1 MLSISAIK
9 NSQEAMDYFG
19 PAEYYQP
26 NELDAQTA
34 WFGHGAAALGLTG
47 DVDMSQF
54 KELLDGNVAGSQLG
68 RVRDGE
74 REHQPG
80 WDLTFSAPKSLSIL
94 TTIGGD
100 KRLIEAHQ
108 AAVKTALGV
117 LEQELTKT
125 RVRVSREQV
134 VEAATGSL
142 VVAQF
147 VHSLSR
153 ENDPQLH
160 THCVVANATQRSDGQ
175 WRSLQSVHFY
185 DNKMLVGQI
194 YRNELALLVQ
204 KMGYQLD
211 IDHRTGLFEIKGIPQ
226 TVLESFSKRRQEIE
240 SVAKS
245 PDARDMERATLFTR
259 KNKRKE
265 SSVEL
270 MTRWVSECKQCLFD
284 QLQIKQ
290 LINQSISQTLEV
302 ASEPVCGKRSVEQAI
317 DHLSKKEAVFIS
329 RQLSEAALKLG
340 LGEVNYAATSAAVQ
354 QQKES
359 QSIVP
364 SSLAVRGRVATAY
377 TTPNAVSREQYIL
390 KLLKQGKA
398 AKGKLSHRWKV
409 DEHLKDSNLSQG
421 QKEAIKLIMT
431 NKDQFLGIQGYAG
444 VGKTTML
451 RCAKPLI
458 EAAGYQL
465 RACAPTHAAVD
476 ALKAETGINSR
487 TLASFLLA
495 MEKKQ
500 SNGKALDCSKE
511 VWVIDEASLIGA
523 KDMANLLTCARAT
536 KSRVV
541 LLGDKSQLGAVSWGK
556 PFHLMMQNGMNCA
569 VMKEIQ
575 RQKVEQLKIAVEA
588 SIKAN
593 SHSISW
599 PFIGKNPTS
608 LLKQQIQAARNDI
621 GQSLAALSTDVVE
634 ISAKKNRRQEVVN
647 YYAGLN
653 VKERENCLVIIPD
666 NRTRHELMSSLREV
680 ALKDLPAGVF
690 KNSPQ
695 QGSLNTTIL
704 CEIDCPNTAHA
715 QCYGVGEVVEFS
727 KTYKKMG
734 IRPGDRFYVTEVN
747 GKTNTV
753 SLAPFEGH
761 GKVLEWNP
769 EKVAGKTRQAVTLLQ
784 EYERSLVVGE
794 KIVFN
799 KPDKKLGF
807 KNGDVAVV
815 TAIDSKNSEVTAKLV
830 SGKKV
835 TFNCQRFRQ
844 FDHGYATTA
853 YKAQGKTVNQVVI
866 LAESYRENL
875 ITQKSFYVALS
886 RARFHAKIFTDD
898 KIKLMNGLGDRP
910 GHKTSS
916 LEQEQMLSAINRIL
930 EKNTQ
935 QIKQRIPN
943 IQIAAGPECGEV
955 SERDR
960 TSGSTPSYTG
970 RQNTPKLETASSQK
984 YVTSHTVVERSN
996 ANLFV
1001 ALDKPTN
1008 HSPKKDESKQVLV
1021 PIISEH

>member
-1 MLSISAIK
+1 MLSIYAIK
-9 NSQEAMDYFG
+9 NSGQAKDYFN
-19 PAEYYQP
+19 PAGYYQQQD
-26 NELDAQTA
+26 ELASQTA
-34 WFGHGAAALGLTG
+34 WFGNGATALGLTG
-47 DVDMSQF
+47 DIDMQQF
-54 KELLDGNVAGSQLG
+54 KELLDGKVAGGQLG
-68 RVRDGE
+68 RMRDGKL
-74 REHQPG
+74 EHQPG
-80 WDLTFSAPKSLSIL
+80 WDLTFSAPKTLSIL
-94 TTIGGD
+94 TLIGGD
-100 KRLIEAHQ
+100 KRLIDAHQ
-108 AAVKTALGV
+108 TAVKTALGV
-117 LEQELTKT
+117 LEQEFTKT
-125 RVRVSREQV
+125 RLRVSREQV
-134 VEAATGSL
+134 VEANTGSL

-147 VHSLSR
+147 LHSLSR

-185 DNKMLVGQI
+185 DHKMLVGQI
-194 YRNELALLVQ
+194 YRNELALLV
-204 KMGYQLD
+204 KKLGYQLD
-211 IDHRTGLFEIKGIPQ
+211 IDHRTGLFEIKGIPKSL
-226 TVLESFSKRRQEIE
+226 LECFSKRREMIE
-240 SVAKS
+240 SVAQS
-245 PDARDMERATLFTR
+245 SDAHEMERATLLTR

-265 SSVEL
+265 SSLEL
-270 MTRWVSECKQCLFD
+270 MTRWVGECEKCLFS
-284 QLQIKQ
+284 QLKVKKLVALSIKKTSE
-290 LINQSISQTLEV
+290 LL
-302 ASEPVCGKRSVEQAI
+302 SEPVCGKRSVEQAI
-317 DHLSKKEAVFIS
+317 DHLSKKEAVFS
-329 RQLSEAALKLG
+329 NKQLCEAALKLG
-340 LGEVNYAATSAAVQ
+340 LGDINYTATTAAVKEQ
-354 QQKES
+354 QES

-364 SSLAVRGRVATAY
+364 SSLAVRGRVAVSY
-377 TTPNAVSREQYIL
+377 TTPNAVVREQYIL
-390 KLLKQGKA
+390 KLLKQGKG

-409 DEHLKDSNLSQG
+409 DEHLKNSELSKG
-421 QKEAIKLIMT
+421 QKEAIQLIMT
-431 NKDQFLGIQGYAG
+431 NKDQFLGVQGFAG

-451 RCAKPLI
+451 CSVKPLI
-458 EAAGYQL
+458 ESTGYQL

-476 ALKAETGINSR
+476 ALKAETGIQSR
-487 TLASFLLA
+487 TLTSFLMS

-511 VWVIDEASLIGA
+511 VWVVDEASLIGA

-556 PFHLMMQNGMNCA
+556 PFHLMMQNGMSCA

-575 RQKVEQLKIAVEA
+575 RQKVEQLKTAVEA

-593 SHSISW
+593 SHNISW
-599 PFIGKNPTS
+599 PFIKKNPTS
-608 LLKQQIQAARNDI
+608 LLKQQIQDARNDI
-621 GQSLAALSTDVVE
+621 GHSLAALSTDVVE

-647 YYAGLN
+647 YYAGLS

-666 NRTRHELMSSLREV
+666 NRTRHELMSSLRAV
-680 ALKDLPAGVF
+680 ALKSLPE
-690 KNSPQ
+690 
-695 QGSLNTTIL
+695 QGSLDTTIL

-747 GKTNTV
+747 GKANTV
-753 SLAPFEGH
+753 FLEPFEGD

-784 EYERSLVVGE
+784 EYDRSLVVGE

-815 TAIDSKNSEVTAKLV
+815 TGIDIKKREVTAKLE

-835 TFNCQRFRQ
+835 TFNCQQFRQ

-898 KIKLMNGLGDRP
+898 KVKLMNGLGERP

-916 LEQEQMLSAINRIL
+916 IEQEQMKSAINKIL

-935 QIKQRIPN
+935 QIK
-943 IQIAAGPECGEV
+943 PEFREM
-955 SERDR
+955 
-960 TSGSTPSYTG
+960 
-970 RQNTPKLETASSQK
+970 
-984 YVTSHTVVERSN
+984 
-996 ANLFV
+996 NL
-1001 ALDKPTN
+1001 
-1008 HSPKKDESKQVLV
+1008 S
-1021 PIISEH
+1021 I